1 MGQHCDIM
9 TAEAIRDALREQ
21 LEQSLA
27 LVRQLQKDLKE
38 IEEHIEAKRSELP
51 IGGIEIEHAEI

>member
-1 MGQHCDIM
+1 M
-9 TAEAIRDALREQ
+9 TAEAVRDALREQ

-27 LVRQLQKDLKE
+27 LVRKLQQDLKE
-38 IEEHIEAKRSELP
+38 IEDQIEAKRAELP